1 MPYIARNNK
10 NPFLLQ
16 ETINDDIREN
26 SYNIK
31 SNICEGIEEYSFRCL
46 TNNLNYKIKK
56 GTKEVLIKFILENNG
71 KFTWPENG
79 TFLLT
84 NEAKSDFR
92 IQEISLNP
100 LEPGKKVSI
109 SITIINFDKFN
120 LGLKKIYLVLNIKGK
135 NYGYNIIINIEIY

>member
-1 MPYIARNNK
+1 
-10 NPFLLQ
+10 
-16 ETINDDIREN
+16 
-26 SYNIK
+26 
-31 SNICEGIEEYSFRCL
+31 
-46 TNNLNYKIKK
+46 LNYKIKK
-56 GTKEVLIKFILENNG
+56 GTKEILIKFILENNG

-100 LEPGKKVSI
+100 LEPGKKVSV

-135 NYGYNIIINIEIY
+135 NYGNNIIINIEIY